1 MLTSSHKGQA
11 LAYSSLIKKC
21 PDFSLEW
28 HGWASTVGIAALTY
42 TGDYVVNDGLQAN
55 AVVPE
60 PGTLTLTGIGLLG
73 LFSYGWQHRKR
84 TA

>member
-1 MLTSSHKGQA
+1 MLSQPIGTEQFTYERPGDGA
-11 LAYSSLIKKC
+11 
-21 PDFSLEW
+21 LEW

-73 LFSYGWQHRKR
+73 LLGYGWQRRKR